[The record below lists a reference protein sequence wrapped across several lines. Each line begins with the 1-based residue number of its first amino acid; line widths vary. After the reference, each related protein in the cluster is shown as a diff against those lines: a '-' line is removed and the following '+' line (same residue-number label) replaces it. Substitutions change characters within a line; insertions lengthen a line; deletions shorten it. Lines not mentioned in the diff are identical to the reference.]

1 REARVADSLDDPSL
15 WDQFNTATVGREDWT
30 HAAHLR
36 TGWLFLQRYSVDEA
50 HLLMRVGIIKLNAAH
65 GLVETASRGYHET
78 MTCLW
83 LALVSAAQRQTPV
96 LDDSREFLAM
106 HGQLLSKDAPLRYYS
121 RERLFS
127 VAARA
132 RFVAPDVAPLPD

>member
-1 REARVADSLDDPSL
+1 MAETLDDATL
-15 WDQFNTATVGREDWT
+15 WDQFNGATLPKEGWT

-36 TGWLFLQRYSVDEA
+36 TAWLFLRRHALDEA

-65 GLVETASRGYHET
+65 GLVETASRGYHEA
-78 MTCLW
+78 MTCTW
-83 LALVSAAQRQTPV
+83 LALVGAAQRLTPAV
-96 LDDSREFLAM
+96 NDSREFLTM
-106 HGQLLSKDAPLRYYS
+106 HAELLSKDAPLRYYS

-132 RFVAPDVAPLPD
+132 RFVAPDVGPLPDHPA